1 MHKYFED
8 ISAQIFQFL
17 MIFQSSLHF
26 EKKYCKKM
34 RKNYF
39 IVQEMNYQYYTGPFV
54 ATLFEKCVISP
65 NLALF
70 KLLLEHYILCVAFV
84 IYLIVLSFF
93 SLFICK
99 QCKNATKITQVEMG
113 NSGINY
119 LTPNYT
125 ILKENFLLC
134 KTRKKKQLPSCLG
147 HISNLLFEMGNKNAK
162 PNCILYCIILF
173 DMPN

>member
-1 MHKYFED
+1 
-8 ISAQIFQFL
+8 
-17 MIFQSSLHF
+17 
-26 EKKYCKKM
+26 
-34 RKNYF
+34 
-39 IVQEMNYQYYTGPFV
+39 
-54 ATLFEKCVISP
+54 
-65 NLALF
+65 
-70 KLLLEHYILCVAFV
+70 
-84 IYLIVLSFF
+84 
-93 SLFICK
+93 
-99 QCKNATKITQVEMG
+99 MG

-173 DMPN
+173 DMPNWLRASWCTFWSSLNHQKRCSVPSISGRSMNIVKKFLLIGACIECMVQIHLSLFLPGRNTAFLFPFLLREVFTL